1 MVKTTNEHK
10 WTRFFNHKTSGAT
23 VDRNQIIDYEP
34 LMYTDGH
41 EFFDFLNHE
50 IHENAAVAVALALT
64 MKSCKGYVW

>member
-23 VDRNQIIDYEP
+23 VDRNQINDYEP
-34 LMYTDGH
+34 LMDTDGH

-50 IHENAAVAVALALT
+50 IHEKTRKCRSRRRLGAEDEVV
-64 MKSCKGYVW
+64 

>member
-34 LMYTDGH
+34 LMDTDGH

-50 IHENAAVAVALALT
+50 IHEKTRKCRSRRRLGAEDEVV
-64 MKSCKGYVW
+64 